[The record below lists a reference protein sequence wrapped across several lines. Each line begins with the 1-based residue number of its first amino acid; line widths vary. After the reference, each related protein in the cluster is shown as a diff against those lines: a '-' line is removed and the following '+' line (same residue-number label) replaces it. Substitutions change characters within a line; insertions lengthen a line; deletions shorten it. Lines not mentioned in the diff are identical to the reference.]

1 MLSMS
6 FSYAG
11 AYIYKF
17 IKFIK
22 NINLLNDPNGEIN
35 SALIFEFEKIIEKR

>member
-11 AYIYKF
+11 AY
-17 IKFIK
+17 
-22 NINLLNDPNGEIN
+22 INLLNDPNGEIN